1 MTSKSD
7 LVSTD
12 RIIFVACDY
21 VDAQTVFGLH
31 LIQRLQSLQN
41 EKYALVNCRYPEMF
55 IFGLFVY
62 FLFFF
67 LSFWI
72 ISGHSLSSCTAAIG
86 LDMVSLATQTT
97 EQQECVWS
105 EKQGWLAILHTRRI
119 MSLMYAAL

>member
-41 EKYALVNCRYPEMF
+41 EKDALVNCRYPQMF

-62 FLFFF
+62 VFSFFF
-67 LSFWI
+67 FYHFGLYQVIPSAVAQQLSDLTW
-72 ISGHSLSSCTAAIG
+72 L
-86 LDMVSLATQTT
+86 
-97 EQQECVWS
+97 VWRLKLGS
-105 EKQGWLAILHTRRI
+105 VFGVKNRAG
-119 MSLMYAAL
+119 